1 MKVRLAVLMKSFQW
15 ENLYLDFTEIK
26 VKCGGLWE
34 YLTMIRN
41 DRGGGEVGEEKEEK
55 REREGREREKV
66 IMKKEAERRKGKG
79 SWRRGGESREAGKG
93 EGEGRRW
100 RMLSL

>member
-1 MKVRLAVLMKSFQW
+1 MKVRLAVLMKFFQW

-34 YLTMIRN
+34 YLMVIRN

-55 REREGREREKV
+55 REEKGG
-66 IMKKEAERRKGKG
+66 KEKR
-79 SWRRGGESREAGKG
+79 
-93 EGEGRRW
+93 
-100 RMLSL
+100 